1 MRENKKKHNKIVFA
15 DKSKLCSIKKIQS
28 KAPEDK
34 EISREDFT
42 TIINDERNYDKM
54 KESIRMLKM
63 WKSDVEIN
71 KLIKNGI
78 KVGIEE
84 FTKQNE
90 KK

>member
-1 MRENKKKHNKIVFA
+1 
-15 DKSKLCSIKKIQS
+15 
-28 KAPEDK
+28 
-34 EISREDFT
+34 
-42 TIINDERNYDKM
+42 M